1 MYLSTEE
8 YADAYLKLMK
18 DANSNGH
25 NVNVS
30 TITLL
35 CELNSDKIDIKA
47 FTEVFD
53 EPDVGIKISK
63 NNKQFELTKRG
74 KMKKTFF
81 NQVTLNYVDVS
92 KKSIKIFSNGKLQI
106 TGVSS
111 CFECHHVI
119 GLVTKWL
126 NSYKPVDSPVFD
138 VKHAYMGMLNVNFSV
153 GRHLDLKLLN
163 RILNQNDHV
172 MSVYNPET
180 YPAINMKLCLA
191 PGEFACSTKDR
202 KNISI
207 FVFGTGNIV
216 VTGGKDLP
224 SVHRAYMFIVEQLN
238 SNASV
243 FLHKKQPNA
252 VKSNIPSYCGYTIK
266 QYMSCVKKY
275 DCL

>member
-1 MYLSTEE
+1 MDE
-8 YADAYLKLMK
+8 YADAYIKLMN
-18 DANSNGH
+18 DANHNGH

-30 TITLL
+30 TTTLL
-35 CELNSDKIDIKA
+35 CELSTTKIDIRY
-47 FTEVFD
+47 FTELFKEHGVS
-53 EPDVGIKISK
+53 IKISK
-63 NNKQFELTKRG
+63 NNKQYELTKRG
-74 KMKKTFF
+74 KLKKTFF
-81 NQVTLNYVDVS
+81 NQVTLNYTDVS

-106 TGVSS
+106 TGISS

-126 NSYKPVDSPVFD
+126 NAYIEEKTQPIKVV
-138 VKHAYMGMLNVNFSV
+138 HAYVGMLNVNFSV
-153 GRHLDLKLLN
+153 GSHLDLRQLN
-163 RILNQNDHV
+163 SILNKHDNV

-180 YPAINMKLCLA
+180 YPAINMKLYHTN
-191 PGEFACSTKDR
+191 EEIVSSTKER

-224 SVHRAYMFIVEQLN
+224 SVHRAYNFIVNQLEEN
-238 SNASV
+238 PVVYLRKRVSN
-243 FLHKKQPNA
+243 PIR
-252 VKSNIPSYCGYTIK
+252 SNTPMYCGYTVK